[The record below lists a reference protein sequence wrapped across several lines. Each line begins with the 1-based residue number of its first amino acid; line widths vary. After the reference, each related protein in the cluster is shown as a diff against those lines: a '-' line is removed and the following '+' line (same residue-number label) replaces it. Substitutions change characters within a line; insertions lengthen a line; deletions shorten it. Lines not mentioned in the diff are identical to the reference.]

1 MANEVRI
8 TVGAD
13 TKSAEQNMK
22 SFRSRVDS
30 IGAGATRAGLA
41 LTAMGAAGTMAIKGF
56 IGAAL
61 EQEKAEAAVEV
72 AVRNSGE
79 SYAALRDVIAETT
92 SGLQKKS
99 KFGDEVQL
107 QALSQLIPM
116 MGSTEAAMAALSAV
130 NEVAAVTQTDLL
142 SAVRSVGPALAGQT
156 DRIRGTAVEFDKAMG
171 PIERVDETM
180 RLLGGT
186 AQSQVD
192 PFTQMNMAMGDL
204 KEVIGSELI
213 PLLAPF
219 VQKLTSIFERLQTM
233 NPAVKEIG
241 AAFLLAATALGAI
254 GGPLLLFIGLL
265 FKLIPAILGV
275 NLAAGPMILVIIGVT
290 AAITAAILVWRNWDK
305 VVLFVKERINN
316 FIEVLNNKVIPILN
330 NLIKAF
336 NFVTRSSV
344 DTIEPLKKLDTTVK
358 KVAETTQDAA
368 EKTTTFKTSMKDLSD
383 FAHITNDELG
393 EMIESTDKAPN
404 GLTYGEIVEKMSITS
419 PEEYMTI
426 LRDYGK
432 VEGVNTNESQRLD
445 MTEPMTFE
453 IDAPVGSRS
462 AVLNITFIDTDGTVA
477 YPTIADGYFDVET
490 IDNSDQTTTITL
502 DFSDDQYLI
511 EAGSV
516 VRSDMQFG
524 DTRLVVAGDL
534 LTEESTGISQIN
546 ITPVPAEGA
555 TVTPVEYLITLSYI

>member
-1 MANEVRI
+1 
-8 TVGAD
+8 
-13 TKSAEQNMK
+13 
-22 SFRSRVDS
+22 
-30 IGAGATRAGLA
+30 
-41 LTAMGAAGTMAIKGF
+41 
-56 IGAAL
+56 
-61 EQEKAEAAVEV
+61 
-72 AVRNSGE
+72 
-79 SYAALRDVIAETT
+79 
-92 SGLQKKS
+92 
-99 KFGDEVQL
+99 
-107 QALSQLIPM
+107 
-116 MGSTEAAMAALSAV
+116 
-130 NEVAAVTQTDLL
+130 
-142 SAVRSVGPALAGQT
+142 
-156 DRIRGTAVEFDKAMG
+156 MG

-393 EMIESTDKAPN
+393 EMIESTDKAAVAFGGLSGSLTALGKAPTAFGKAPDVRKPTSARSGFGSVGGGMGLGGMLGDIMALTGTEGAGAAIIARVQQEN
-404 GLTYGEIVEKMSITS
+404 MRLRGLT
-419 PEEYMTI
+419 
-426 LRDYGK
+426 GK
-432 VEGVNTNESQRLD
+432 GVTGASAEAVTVINQGVIIGSTDDLD
-445 MTEPMTFE
+445 K
-453 IDAPVGSRS
+453 AVG
-462 AVLNITFIDTDGTVA
+462 
-477 YPTIADGYFDVET
+477 
-490 IDNSDQTTTITL
+490 NSVNRI
-502 DFSDDQYLI
+502 
-511 EAGSV
+511 
-516 VRSDMQFG
+516 
-524 DTRLVVAGDL
+524 
-534 LTEESTGISQIN
+534 IN
-546 ITPVPAEGA
+546 GGWEFA
-555 TVTPVEYLITLSYI
+555 